1 MMTKLR
7 RCGVFFA
14 LLFLTVTA
22 SCKQGE
28 GERCQLDEDC
38 TEGFYCELA
47 GNTRAQGGFCKAPGG
62 TTAVV
67 DMSTAADL
75 SKPDM

>member
-1 MMTKLR
+1 MKTMLR
-7 RCGVFFA
+7 RGGLLAA
-14 LLFLTVTA
+14 LLFVFVTA
-22 SCKQGE
+22 SCKQNE

-75 SKPDM
+75 SKPDL

>member
-1 MMTKLR
+1 MTKLR
-7 RCGVFFA
+7 CCAALSA
-14 LLFLTVTA
+14 LLFIAMTA

-67 DMSTAADL
+67 DMSIAADL